1 MSRWVLVFSAVIA
14 WSPVVARAQTVT
26 VQGQVQVQ
34 PYGQP
39 QGYAQPP
46 PGYTYAQPTYAQPT
60 YGQPT
65 YAQPTY
71 GQPAYAPTYPA
82 PVRRVHYEERETSIK
97 GLWIPG
103 AILFGASWAL
113 TGSISS
119 ISTNIDYATYG
130 WIPLVGPWLMLG
142 VATSDDEVAGALVG
156 GVTQLAGITMFVLGL
171 ALHETVRVAV
181 YSLGDDPR
189 APRLALDVR
198 PAVAGGMVGV
208 TLTHF

>member
-1 MSRWVLVFSAVIA
+1 MLARWALVAACVAGARAPAVA
-14 WSPVVARAQTVT
+14 SAQTVT

-46 PGYTYAQPTYAQPT
+46 PGYTY
-60 YGQPT
+60 GQPT
-65 YAQPTY
+65 YAPTY
-71 GQPAYAPTYPA
+71 GQPAYAQPVYAQPGYPTYPA
-82 PVRRVHYEERETSIK
+82 PVRQVRYEQRETTIK

-103 AILFGASWAL
+103 AIIFGASWAL
-113 TGSISS
+113 TGSVAS
-119 ISTNIDYATYG
+119 IRLNTDYATYA
-130 WIPLVGPWLMLG
+130 WIPLVGPWLMLS
-142 VATSDDEVAGALVG
+142 VAGSDDEIAGALLG
-156 GVTQLAGITMFVLGL
+156 GITQVAGLTMFALGL

-189 APRLALDVR
+189 APQLALSVQ
-198 PAVAGGMVGV
+198 PALAGGMATV